1 MWTVCTCTG
10 RRTTT
15 SCPCRTGCIRTPR
28 HTAVSPIGSSPPECF
43 RPIGRSRARLS
54 IMTDFPNQPGP
65 PGQPQQGAQPGPQ
78 PPAQQ
83 AQGWAPGAQPPGQ
96 FTQPAAGP
104 QWQQAPGH
112 QGWAPGQ
119 QWQQGPGAPIPLTRP
134 GWGAIPAVLG
144 AVLGVLGL
152 FALKW
157 SGDVTWFELADAMRN
172 ISGDDL
178 NGEQVLVKFYI
189 GKGVIIAATLA
200 AVAPIPWSFGVF
212 RDERSIRRGG
222 GIMKRSLLEGR
233 TGPTRALLTGIA
245 AAALL
250 YH

>member
-1 MWTVCTCTG
+1 MHSAQQT
-10 RRTTT
+10 
-15 SCPCRTGCIRTPR
+15 
-28 HTAVSPIGSSPPECF
+28 HPPQ
-43 RPIGRSRARLS
+43 A
-54 IMTDFPNQPGP
+54 
-65 PGQPQQGAQPGPQ
+65 PGPQ
-78 PPAQQ
+78 PQAQQ
-83 AQGWAPGAQPPGQ
+83 VQQVQGWAPGAQPPGHYA
-96 FTQPAAGP
+96 QPAAGP

-112 QGWAPGQ
+112 QGWAPGR

-250 YH
+250 YHVISLLMMTDSGEHLDDLGPGPWVMVVGAALSVAGAAIGPRVPQMRR